1 MPAGNKIFNR
11 CDFSLGK
18 RCIAS
23 GEVWVY
29 VNINQTS
36 KGIPPSIGQ
45 KKSRHGQAIIAG
57 WLNAYVLESTNNI
70 QPHIE
75 ISNGKSSKTESK
87 PFATSNQHTFRSI
100 IVIQITG
107 VNSFA
112 STKSRWIK
120 SSRTNR
126 GYKNKTRTLE
136 LLFIRIQYV
145 KKVVKTPIEINRD

>member
-1 MPAGNKIFNR
+1 MGVRQHKSNV
-11 CDFSLGK
+11 K
-18 RCIAS
+18 RYSAKHWAKEKS
-23 GEVWVY
+23 SWG
-29 VNINQTS
+29 S
-36 KGIPPSIGQ
+36 SIH
-45 KKSRHGQAIIAG
+45 SRVG
-57 WLNAYVLESTNNI
+57 LNAYVLESTNNI

-145 KKVVKTPIEINRD
+145 KKVIKTPIEINRD